1 MFFFNTK
8 PIVFLVVLSVVATF
22 AAATPA
28 MLARGGGSSCAPS
41 TSLKC
46 CDHVGTFSEVSPYI
60 NPLELVGVIAA
71 LLGLVGGLFT
81 SVTLALTCSGIDIG
95 GSCNSQTVCC
105 ENVVFNGLV
114 NVGCT
119 AIDIL

>member
-1 MFFFNTK
+1 MFFNTK
-8 PIVFLVVLSVVATF
+8 PIVFLVVLSVIATF

-28 MLARGGGSSCAPS
+28 MLARGGGGSSCAPS

-60 NPLELVGVIAA
+60 NPLDLVGIIAA
-71 LLGLVGGLFT
+71 LLGLVGQLFT
-81 SVTLALTCSGIDIG
+81 TVTLGLTCSGIDIG